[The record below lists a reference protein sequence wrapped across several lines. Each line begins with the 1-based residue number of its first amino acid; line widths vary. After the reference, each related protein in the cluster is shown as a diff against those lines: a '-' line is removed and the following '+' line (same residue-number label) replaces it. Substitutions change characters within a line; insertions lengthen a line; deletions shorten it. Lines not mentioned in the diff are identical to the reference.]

1 MGRRYLQDRLLARY
15 ENMAG
20 AAEITAA
27 SKSSKPTDYMFHTGR
42 VTAFN
47 DCIREL
53 KIAMKEAE

>member
-1 MGRRYLQDRLLARY
+1 
-15 ENMAG
+15 MAG